1 MACQVHPC
9 MVEGS
14 LPPSSQLL
22 RLQQK
27 VIQPV
32 HDSAK
37 PQQTCTCLF
46 LGTFGKLYFSALHAL
61 FYAGA
66 AFDIP
71 GAARPLDF
79 SSEEM
84 LREFEQHQGM
94 SENMEHFDNI
104 FQQTRQQGR
113 PPVGFRPPDGPQAR
127 LIEPCLQVCNQ
138 HDLL

>member
-1 MACQVHPC
+1 MA
-9 MVEGS
+9 EGS
-14 LPPSSQLL
+14 PPPSSQLL

-32 HDSAK
+32 LDSAK
-37 PQQTCTCLF
+37 PQQACTLP
-46 LGTFGKLYFSALHAL
+46 LSGTFGRLYFLALHPL
-61 FYAGA
+61 FDAGA

-71 GAARPLDF
+71 GAARPMDF

-94 SENMEHFDNI
+94 SDNMEHFDNI

-138 HDLL
+138 HSLL